1 MKLYILTTS
10 GLGDFYLVAKSP
22 NDAESKLKI
31 LLDKADYGIR
41 EKRKVENI
49 RLLTEELGEFP
60 TGRPNFS
67 SGNRLVLE
75 TTCG

>member
-1 MKLYILTTS
+1 MKLYLLTTS

-22 NDAESKLKI
+22 NDAESKLST
-31 LLDKADYGIR
+31 LLDKADYGFR

-49 RLLTEELGEFP
+49 RLLSEEVGEFP
-60 TGRPNFS
+60 AGRPNFS